1 MRSTVLILLAFG
13 LFVSADVL
21 DKVASQAQDTLS
33 KATSS
38 ETVRQCTCEEQHEC
52 VTELEG
58 HGLQCV
64 DSCWSKF
71 NKVTKH
77 PEQLRECF
85 HQSSVTIGSLIG
97 CFEDEATTCTKE
109 KNDKQIPKVDIKKLL
124 GVAAQKLLNAEKNV
138 SSLLSGDVKEVLDTL
153 TEFGTCVKGCL
164 EEKNSGGFCFD
175 KKGCQPLLDSKE
187 EAKKAAKK
195 CTRQVNFKQHASEV
209 CECAKKA
216 GVANLDKLCPL
227 VKAGSEAA
235 QDAVKGSN

>member
-1 MRSTVLILLAFG
+1 MRSTVLILLAFS
-13 LFVSADVL
+13 LFVGADVV
-21 DKVASQAQDTLS
+21 DKVATQAEDALN
-33 KATSS
+33 KATAGG
-38 ETVRQCTCEEQHEC
+38 TVRQCTCDEQHEC
-52 VTELEG
+52 ITELEG

-71 NKVTKH
+71 NKMKQPHARKKRATSKFLKST
-77 PEQLRECF
+77 LRSCWE
-85 HQSSVTIGSLIG
+85 
-97 CFEDEATTCTKE
+97 
-109 KNDKQIPKVDIKKLL
+109 LL
-124 GVAAQKLLNAEKNV
+124 HKKLLNAEKNV

-175 KKGCQPLLDSKE
+175 KKACQPLLDSKE

-195 CTRQVNFKQHASEV
+195 CARQVNFKQHAGEV

-227 VKAGSEAA
+227 IKAGSEAA